1 MSGRSPTL
9 NEAYFFVGFN
19 FQRPSG
25 GIRVNAELQ
34 TRKRF
39 KMFLFQ
45 ISPQTETAIQIIWWI
60 GIVVALIVTVIDVI
74 FLLRVI
80 AAAKKIERLAERTL
94 PSAVGIMNNT
104 SAIKNLEATN
114 HVAAE
119 LLAKATP
126 IVNVA
131 NSIDSKLKAVSAF
144 VGGGK

>member
-1 MSGRSPTL
+1 MLLIQLTP
-9 NEAYFFVGFN
+9 E
-19 FQRPSG
+19 
-25 GIRVNAELQ
+25 
-34 TRKRF
+34 
-39 KMFLFQ
+39 
-45 ISPQTETAIQIIWWI
+45 TESAIKIIWWI

-94 PSAVGIMNNT
+94 PAAVGIMNNT

-114 HVAAE
+114 QVAAE

-131 NSIDSKLKAVSAF
+131 NSIDMKLKAVSGF
-144 VGGGK
+144 FGGGKK